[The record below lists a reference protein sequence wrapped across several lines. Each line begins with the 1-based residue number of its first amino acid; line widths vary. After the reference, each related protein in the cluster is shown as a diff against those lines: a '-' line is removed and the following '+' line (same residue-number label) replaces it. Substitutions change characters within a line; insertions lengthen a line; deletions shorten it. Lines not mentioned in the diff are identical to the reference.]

1 MVGPHILALAPWLRE
16 NGLCKMAIPA
26 RTKKTSSRR
35 NKRKASERSRIWNVR
50 SLMRKRLH
58 PSFEGVHCRLDT
70 STSILLW
77 LFPPL
82 LSQSFACPWLLWLG
96 VLLFKGCDLVWC
108 SLDWCFVWS
117 LHFCGILA
125 SDNPFC
131 ILLFLSPFCHPLPL
145 WYHWFFWNGK
155 TLFGIIVIFYR
166 WVALSIHHVFGL
178 W

>member
-96 VLLFKGCDLVWC
+96 VLLFKGCDLV
-108 SLDWCFVWS
+108 
-117 LHFCGILA
+117 
-125 SDNPFC
+125 
-131 ILLFLSPFCHPLPL
+131 
-145 WYHWFFWNGK
+145 
-155 TLFGIIVIFYR
+155 
-166 WVALSIHHVFGL
+166 
-178 W
+178 